1 VLLRPETD
9 RKPPAVPSARPGTAS
24 RHRKHAAP
32 DSGRGAQSGQD
43 ARGQTTAEPAP
54 GTRSQTAAEPSR
66 PGRDQATTE
75 PGRPGRGQATTE
87 PARPGRGQATT
98 EPARGPRGQGSRE
111 SGEPGRKLTAAE
123 SGLWHRLIRI
133 AACGVVGA
141 TLVAIA
147 CPATAHWLARAPN
160 LGWVAQADALGLQL
174 AAPLGAAQQPEI
186 VSSAVAPGYLNPL
199 RDIPN
204 LVLERIDQGVD
215 FAGTGPVYALGDG
228 VVTSATGDSG
238 GWPGG
243 GWITYQLSDGPDAG
257 LMVYVAED
265 ITPSVQVGEHVT
277 SSTVVGNMFDG
288 SDGIETGWAQPTG
301 VTAESQAAAAGG
313 IGAFGPF
320 PTKVGLDFDE
330 LLQSLGV
337 PPAPNADTPASGL
350 LPPNYPAN
358 GG

>member
-1 VLLRPETD
+1 VLLRPDTD
-9 RKPPAVPSARPGTAS
+9 RKPPAMSSARPGAAS
-24 RHRKHAAP
+24 RHRKQAATE
-32 DSGRGAQSGQD
+32 SGHPVRKQAATESGQGV
-43 ARGQTTAEPAP
+43 RGQ
-54 GTRSQTAAEPSR
+54 GVRKQAA
-66 PGRDQATTE
+66 TE
-75 PGRPGRGQATTE
+75 PGQDV
-87 PARPGRGQATT
+87 
-98 EPARGPRGQGSRE
+98 RGQGVRRQVVVGPQAPVRRQAAAGPE
-111 SGEPGRKLTAAE
+111 VPVRRQTAAE

-133 AACGVVGA
+133 AACVVVGS

-147 CPATAHWLARAPN
+147 CPVTAHWLARAPN
-160 LGWVAQADALGLQL
+160 LGWVAQADELGLQL

-186 VSSAVAPGYLNPL
+186 VSAAVAPGYLNPL
-199 RDIPN
+199 RGIPN

-215 FAGTGPVYALGDG
+215 FAGSGPVYALGDG
-228 VVTSATGDSG
+228 VVTGATGDSG

-243 GWITYQLSDGPDAG
+243 GWITYQLSDGRDAG

-265 ITPSVQVGEHVT
+265 ITPAVQVGEHVT

-320 PTKVGLDFDE
+320 PTKVGFNFDQ

-337 PPAPNADTPASGL
+337 PPAPNADDPASGL
-350 LPPNYPAN
+350 LPSNYPAN

>member
-1 VLLRPETD
+1 MLLRPDTD
-9 RKPPAVPSARPGTAS
+9 RKPPAMSAARPGAAS
-24 RHRKHAAP
+24 RHRKQAAAE
-32 DSGRGAQSGQD
+32 SGRGVGGQGVRGQGVRGQAATESGQGVRRQ
-43 ARGQTTAEPAP
+43 AAAEPAAP
-54 GTRSQTAAEPSR
+54 VRRQ
-66 PGRDQATTE
+66 
-75 PGRPGRGQATTE
+75 
-87 PARPGRGQATT
+87 
-98 EPARGPRGQGSRE
+98 
-111 SGEPGRKLTAAE
+111 TAAE

-133 AACGVVGA
+133 AACVVVGS

-147 CPATAHWLARAPN
+147 CPVTAHWLARAPN

-186 VSSAVAPGYLNPL
+186 VSAAVAPGYLNPL

-215 FAGTGPVYALGDG
+215 FAGSGPVYALGDG

-243 GWITYQLSDGPDAG
+243 GWITYQLSDGRDAG

-265 ITPSVQVGEHVT
+265 ITPAVQVGEHVT

-320 PTKVGLDFDE
+320 PTKVGFNFDQ
-330 LLQSLGV
+330 LLESLGV
-337 PPAPNADTPASGL
+337 PPAPNADDPASGL
-350 LPPNYPAN
+350 LPSNYPAN

>member
-1 VLLRPETD
+1 VLLRPDTD
-9 RKPPAVPSARPGTAS
+9 RKPPAMSSARPGAAS
-24 RHRKHAAP
+24 RHRKQAATE
-32 DSGRGAQSGQD
+32 SGQGV
-43 ARGQTTAEPAP
+43 RGQ
-54 GTRSQTAAEPSR
+54 GVRKQAA
-66 PGRDQATTE
+66 TE
-75 PGRPGRGQATTE
+75 PGQDV
-87 PARPGRGQATT
+87 
-98 EPARGPRGQGSRE
+98 RGQGVRRQVAAE
-111 SGEPGRKLTAAE
+111 AEVPVRRQTAAE

-133 AACGVVGA
+133 AACVVVGS

-147 CPATAHWLARAPN
+147 CPVTAHWLARAPN
-160 LGWVAQADALGLQL
+160 LGWVAQADELGLQL

-186 VSSAVAPGYLNPL
+186 VSAAVAPGYLNPL
-199 RDIPN
+199 RGIPN

-215 FAGTGPVYALGDG
+215 FAGSGPVYALGDG
-228 VVTSATGDSG
+228 VVTGATGDSG

-243 GWITYQLSDGPDAG
+243 GWITYQLSDGRDAG

-265 ITPSVQVGEHVT
+265 ITPAVQVGEHVT

-320 PTKVGLDFDE
+320 PTKVGFNFDQ

-337 PPAPNADTPASGL
+337 PPAPNADDPASGL
-350 LPPNYPAN
+350 LPSNYPAN

>member
-1 VLLRPETD
+1 M
-9 RKPPAVPSARPGTAS
+9 
-24 RHRKHAAP
+24 
-32 DSGRGAQSGQD
+32 
-43 ARGQTTAEPAP
+43 
-54 GTRSQTAAEPSR
+54 
-66 PGRDQATTE
+66 
-75 PGRPGRGQATTE
+75 
-87 PARPGRGQATT
+87 
-98 EPARGPRGQGSRE
+98 
-111 SGEPGRKLTAAE
+111 
-123 SGLWHRLIRI
+123 
-133 AACGVVGA
+133 VVGS
-141 TLVAIA
+141 TLVVIA

-160 LGWVAQADALGLQL
+160 LAWVAQADALGLQV

-186 VSSAVAPGYLNPL
+186 VSSGIAPGYLNPL

-215 FAGTGPVYALGDG
+215 FAGSGPVYALGDG
-228 VVTSATGDSG
+228 VVTGATGDSG

-243 GWITYQLSDGPDAG
+243 GWITYQLSDGRDAG

-265 ITPSVQVGEHVT
+265 ITPAVQVGEHVT

-320 PTKVGLDFDE
+320 PTKVGFNFDQ

-337 PPAPNADTPASGL
+337 PPAPNAGDPASGL
-350 LPPNYPAN
+350 LPSNYPAN

>member
-1 VLLRPETD
+1 VLLRPDTD
-9 RKPPAVPSARPGTAS
+9 RKPPAMSSARPGAAS
-24 RHRKHAAP
+24 RHRKQAATESGQWVRRQAAAGPAAP
-32 DSGRGAQSGQD
+32 VRRPTAAESGQD
-43 ARGQTTAEPAP
+43 VRRQDVRRQAAAGPAAP
-54 GTRSQTAAEPSR
+54 VRR
-66 PGRDQATTE
+66 P
-75 PGRPGRGQATTE
+75 
-87 PARPGRGQATT
+87 
-98 EPARGPRGQGSRE
+98 
-111 SGEPGRKLTAAE
+111 TAAE

-133 AACGVVGA
+133 AACVVVGS

-147 CPATAHWLARAPN
+147 CPVTAHWLARAPN
-160 LGWVAQADALGLQL
+160 LGWVAQADELGLQL

-186 VSSAVAPGYLNPL
+186 VSAAVAPGYLNPL
-199 RDIPN
+199 RGIPN

-215 FAGTGPVYALGDG
+215 FAGSGPVYALGDG
-228 VVTSATGDSG
+228 VVTGATGDSG

-243 GWITYQLSDGPDAG
+243 GWITYQLSDGRDAG

-265 ITPSVQVGEHVT
+265 ITPAVQVGEHVT

-320 PTKVGLDFDE
+320 PTKVGFNFDQ

-337 PPAPNADTPASGL
+337 PPAPNADDPASGL
-350 LPPNYPAN
+350 LPSNYPAN

>member
-1 VLLRPETD
+1 VLLRPDTD
-9 RKPPAVPSARPGTAS
+9 RKPPAMSSARPGAAS
-24 RHRKHAAP
+24 RHRKQAATESGQWVRRQAAAGPAAP
-32 DSGRGAQSGQD
+32 VRRPTAAESGQD
-43 ARGQTTAEPAP
+43 VRRQAAAGPEAP
-54 GTRSQTAAEPSR
+54 VRR
-66 PGRDQATTE
+66 P
-75 PGRPGRGQATTE
+75 
-87 PARPGRGQATT
+87 
-98 EPARGPRGQGSRE
+98 
-111 SGEPGRKLTAAE
+111 TAAE

-133 AACGVVGA
+133 AACVVVGS

-147 CPATAHWLARAPN
+147 CPVTAHWLARAPN
-160 LGWVAQADALGLQL
+160 LGWVAQADELGLQL

-186 VSSAVAPGYLNPL
+186 VSAAVAPGYLNPL
-199 RDIPN
+199 RGIPN

-215 FAGTGPVYALGDG
+215 FAGSGPVYALGDG
-228 VVTSATGDSG
+228 VVTGATGDSG

-243 GWITYQLSDGPDAG
+243 GWITYQLSDGRDAG

-265 ITPSVQVGEHVT
+265 ITPAVQVGEHVT

-320 PTKVGLDFDE
+320 PTKVGFNFDQ

-337 PPAPNADTPASGL
+337 PPAPNADDPASGL
-350 LPPNYPAN
+350 LPSNYPAN

>member
-1 VLLRPETD
+1 MLVRPDTD
-9 RKPPAVPSARPGTAS
+9 RRPPAVPSARPGTAS
-24 RHRKHAAP
+24 RHGKHAAAESRQP
-32 DSGRGAQSGQD
+32 AREQRAESGHPIRNQA
-43 ARGQTTAEPAP
+43 TAEA
-54 GTRSQTAAEPSR
+54 
-66 PGRDQATTE
+66 DQ
-75 PGRPGRGQATTE
+75 G
-87 PARPGRGQATT
+87 ARRQ
-98 EPARGPRGQGSRE
+98 
-111 SGEPGRKLTAAE
+111 TAAE

-133 AACGVVGA
+133 AACVVVGS

-147 CPATAHWLARAPN
+147 CPVTAHWLARAPN
-160 LGWVAQADALGLQL
+160 LGWVAQADELGLQL

-186 VSSAVAPGYLNPL
+186 VSSAVASGYLNPL
-199 RDIPN
+199 RGIPN

-215 FAGTGPVYALGDG
+215 FAGSGPVYALGDA
-228 VVTSATGDSG
+228 VITNATSDSG

-257 LMVYVAED
+257 LIVYVAED
-265 ITPSVQVGEHVT
+265 ITPSVQIGEHVT

-320 PTKVGLDFDE
+320 PTKIGYNFDE
-330 LLQSLGV
+330 LLQSVGV
-337 PPAPNADTPASGL
+337 PPAPNAGDPASGL

>member
-1 VLLRPETD
+1 VLLRPDTD
-9 RKPPAVPSARPGTAS
+9 RKPPAMSSARPGAAS
-24 RHRKHAAP
+24 RHRKQAATESGQWVRRQAAAGPAAP
-32 DSGRGAQSGQD
+32 VRRPTAAESGQD
-43 ARGQTTAEPAP
+43 VRRQDVRRQAAAGPAAP
-54 GTRSQTAAEPSR
+54 VRR
-66 PGRDQATTE
+66 P
-75 PGRPGRGQATTE
+75 
-87 PARPGRGQATT
+87 
-98 EPARGPRGQGSRE
+98 
-111 SGEPGRKLTAAE
+111 TAAE

-133 AACGVVGA
+133 AACVVVGS

-147 CPATAHWLARAPN
+147 CPVTAHWLARAPN
-160 LGWVAQADALGLQL
+160 LGWVAQADELGLQL

-186 VSSAVAPGYLNPL
+186 VSAAVAPGYLNPL
-199 RDIPN
+199 RGIPN

-215 FAGTGPVYALGDG
+215 FAGSGPVYALGDAVITG
-228 VVTSATGDSG
+228 ATGDSG

-243 GWITYQLSDGPDAG
+243 GWITYQLSDGRDAG

-265 ITPSVQVGEHVT
+265 ITPAVQVGEHVT

-320 PTKVGLDFDE
+320 PTKVGFNFDQ

-337 PPAPNADTPASGL
+337 PPAPNADDPASGL
-350 LPPNYPAN
+350 LPSNYPAN